1 MQEQSSSSD
10 NLPGSCS
17 GDASDAVSDAVS
29 NQGSDYAS
37 DMEAELIGEGNE
49 AEGAE
54 EMEDIDDVAQ
64 PTYSQQWILINLKIK

>member
-1 MQEQSSSSD
+1 MTHCQRF
-10 NLPGSCS
+10 LP

-29 NQGSDYAS
+29 NHGSDYAS

-64 PTYSQQWILINLKIK
+64 PSYSQHSTAMDWI